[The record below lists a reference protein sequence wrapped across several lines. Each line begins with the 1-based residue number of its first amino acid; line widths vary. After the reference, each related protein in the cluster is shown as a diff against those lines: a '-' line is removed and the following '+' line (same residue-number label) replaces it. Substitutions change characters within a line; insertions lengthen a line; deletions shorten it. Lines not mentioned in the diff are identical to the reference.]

1 MKYLIPA
8 SYEASMSLNNEV
20 LTEKLKNENSPEFL
34 QLSRDT
40 CGKVCTLRLTGLRDV
55 LTYPCIECSVGV
67 PMTITLSSS
76 LGVQ

>member
-1 MKYLIPA
+1 MIKYFTPA

-40 CGKVCTLRLTGLRDV
+40 CVKVCTLTMPGLGMGGHTLV
-55 LTYPCIECSVGV
+55 LSA
-67 PMTITLSSS
+67 
-76 LGVQ
+76 Q